1 MDAIHRLIETL
12 QREQVT
18 HRLER
23 IMVPTAAALFMIHL
37 LLIWTRITF
46 PEFPITSG
54 MSTNY
59 LSALYTPFSV
69 ILVYEVFLMI
79 LALPLSF
86 NYSIR
91 KQYEIITLVT
101 IRNVFK
107 DIAYFE
113 DFSHLAEQTEQ
124 LLRVTVDLA
133 GGLALFFMVGVFH
146 HVSLYRVRPVAG
158 RELSQFVRIKNLMT
172 FLLLIVFVSLSG
184 YSIYDWGTEV
194 LGTLFFDRPFELDL
208 HLIFFEDFYTV
219 MIFADVLILIAS
231 FLYSRRYVTLV
242 RNAGFVASAIF
253 LRMSLAGEGYY
264 GVGIAAFAILT
275 GILAQLIHNYYHRL
289 DNAGI
294 RPIPTENRQGAG
306 FDTSEKDASR
316 KA

>member
-1 MDAIHRLIETL
+1 MAPIQTLIEHL
-12 QREQVT
+12 QREQTT
-18 HRLER
+18 HRLEKV
-23 IMVPTAAALFMIHL
+23 MVASAALLFLVHL
-37 LLIWTRITF
+37 LLIWIRITL
-46 PEFPITSG
+46 PDFPITAG

-124 LLRVTVDLA
+124 LLRVSVDLA
-133 GGLALFFMVGVFH
+133 GGLALFFLVGVFH
-146 HVSLYRVRPVAG
+146 HVSLYRVRPRSG
-158 RELSQFVRIKNLMT
+158 PELSQFLHIKNLVA
-172 FLLLIVFVSLSG
+172 LLLLGVFVSLSI
-184 YSIYDWGTEV
+184 YSIYDWGSEV
-194 LGTLFFDRPFELDL
+194 LGTLFFDRPFALDL

-294 RPIPTENRQGAG
+294 RPIPSSEPPTTGFKQGG
-306 FDTSEKDASR
+306 SDET
-316 KA
+316 